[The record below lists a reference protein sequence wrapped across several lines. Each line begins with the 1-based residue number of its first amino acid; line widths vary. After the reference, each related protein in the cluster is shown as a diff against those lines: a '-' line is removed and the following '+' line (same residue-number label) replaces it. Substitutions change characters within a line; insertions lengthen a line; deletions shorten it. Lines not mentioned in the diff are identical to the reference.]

1 MMQSPHLVETT
12 NKHLHLFKK
21 LGPYINHI
29 SKNSSKYEFDM
40 NSCPKCSREN
50 TVEGRLF
57 LKAAS
62 KFSRWKHAFNDENNN
77 WAHIITFFLQAH
89 VPLATE
95 ELKYITTQSK
105 NMIMNHLF
113 LATTAFKTISSIA
126 GLISKKAPLQYGGT
140 ELKIGSSE
148 TIDQKAMTEVMLTLN
163 AMYSVF
169 IPLRTGI
176 GNG

>member
-1 MMQSPHLVETT
+1 MNNCPRCRGKTGEGSSKNVLMPLEAY
-12 NKHLHLFKK
+12 NLLIYEKK
-21 LGPYINHI
+21 LILFCII
-29 SKNSSKYEFDM
+29 S
-40 NSCPKCSREN
+40 
-50 TVEGRLF
+50 
-57 LKAAS
+57 
-62 KFSRWKHAFNDENNN
+62 
-77 WAHIITFFLQAH
+77 LQAH

-126 GLISKKAPLQYGGT
+126 GLTSKKALLQYGGT
-140 ELKIGSSE
+140 ELKIGSLE
-148 TIDQKAMTEVMLTLN
+148 TTDPKAMTEVMLTLN

>member
-1 MMQSPHLVETT
+1 MLECH
-12 NKHLHLFKK
+12 KK
-21 LGPYINHI
+21 EV
-29 SKNSSKYEFDM
+29 SKSVGKVRKNYY
-40 NSCPKCSREN
+40 N
-50 TVEGRLF
+50 
-57 LKAAS
+57 
-62 KFSRWKHAFNDENNN
+62 
-77 WAHIITFFLQAH
+77 IIFLQAH

>member
-1 MMQSPHLVETT
+1 
-12 NKHLHLFKK
+12 
-21 LGPYINHI
+21 
-29 SKNSSKYEFDM
+29 M
-40 NSCPKCSREN
+40 NSCPRCRGTTGESS
-50 TVEGRLF
+50 
-57 LKAAS
+57 S
-62 KFSRWKHAFNDENNN
+62 KNVMMPLEAYNLLWKKNYYN
-77 WAHIITFFLQAH
+77 IIFLQAH

-126 GLISKKAPLQYGGT
+126 GLTSKKALLQYGGT
-140 ELKIGSSE
+140 ELKIGSLE
-148 TIDQKAMTEVMLTLN
+148 TTDPKAMTEVMLTLN

-176 GNG
+176 GNGWLKKGIGEVQERLWDWEHIFVSQHQVIHVAIWAKIL

>member
-1 MMQSPHLVETT
+1 MKITI
-12 NKHLHLFKK
+12 
-21 LGPYINHI
+21 GPYYTI
-29 SKNSSKYEFDM
+29 S
-40 NSCPKCSREN
+40 
-50 TVEGRLF
+50 
-57 LKAAS
+57 
-62 KFSRWKHAFNDENNN
+62 
-77 WAHIITFFLQAH
+77 FFLQAH

-126 GLISKKAPLQYGGT
+126 GLISKKALLQYGGT
-140 ELKIGSSE
+140 EMKIGSLE
-148 TIDQKAMTEVMLTLN
+148 TTDPKAMIEVMLTLN